1 MKERTLV
8 LVVAG
13 VQFVNVL
20 DFVMVMPLGPD
31 FASGLGIATS
41 HIGIVGG
48 SYTAAAAVAG
58 LAGATFLDRFDRRK
72 ALTVAMLGL
81 VVGTVLGGFATG
93 LVSLLFARVLAGAF
107 GGPATALSL
116 AIVSDVVPPERRGRA
131 MGVVMTA
138 FSVASTLGVPVG
150 LELARL
156 FGWRAPFFAVGALA
170 LVFTVIAFRLLPS
183 LTGHLARDP
192 SPSRDGRLFD
202 RLTALTLLNTAL
214 VMGSV
219 FAIVPN
225 ISAFLQHNLGYPR
238 DRLGLLYLVG
248 GIASF
253 LATRLVG
260 TLVDRFGATKLVA
273 FGTLLYGCALYF
285 GFVHELDVHHVIYVF
300 TLLMVS
306 ASLRGVPLN
315 TLATRVPHRSQ
326 RARFM
331 SAQSAVQHLSSS
343 AGALVTSLWLD
354 AEPSGKLVGMASVS
368 LTAIGFA
375 LFVPVLSAVVE
386 RRVKQRERER
396 PPAAEPSPNV
406 AT

>member
-1 MKERTLV
+1 M
-8 LVVAG
+8 
-13 VQFVNVL
+13 NVL

-31 FASGLGIATS
+31 FAAGLGIATS

-58 LAGATFLDRFDRRK
+58 LLGATFLDRFDRRK

-93 LVSLLFARVLAGAF
+93 LGSLLLARVLAGAF

-131 MGVVMTA
+131 LGVVMTA

-156 FGWRAPFFAVGALA
+156 FGWRAPFFAVGALG
-170 LVFTVIAFRLLPS
+170 LVFTAVAFQILPS
-183 LTGHLARDP
+183 LTSHMNRDAT
-192 SPSRDGRLFD
+192 PSREGPLFD
-202 RLTALTLLNTAL
+202 RLSALTLLNTAI
-214 VMGSV
+214 VMGGV

-238 DRLGLLYLVG
+238 EHLGVLYLVG

-253 LATRLVG
+253 LATRLIG
-260 TLVDRFGATKLVA
+260 ALVDRFGATALVT
-273 FGTLLYGCALYF
+273 FGTLAYSGALYF
-285 GFVHELDVHHVIYVF
+285 GFVHPLATEHVIYVF
-300 TLLMVS
+300 TLLMLS

-354 AEPSGKLVGMASVS
+354 AEPSGKLVGMAAVS

-375 LFVPVLSAVVE
+375 LFVPLLSFVIERAVKHRETE
-386 RRVKQRERER
+386 RAPKAA
-396 PPAAEPSPNV
+396 PANMG
-406 AT
+406 

>member
-8 LVVAG
+8 LIVGG
-13 VQFVNVL
+13 VQLVNVL

-31 FASGLGIATS
+31 FAAALGIPTS

-48 SYTAAAAVAG
+48 SYTAAAAVTG
-58 LAGATFLDRFDRRK
+58 IIGATFLDRFDRRK

-81 VVGTVLGGFATG
+81 VLATVLGGLSTG
-93 LVSLLFARVLAGAF
+93 LVTLLCARVLAGAF

-131 MGVVMTA
+131 LGVVMTA
-138 FSVASTLGVPVG
+138 FSVASTLGVPAG

-156 FGWRAPFFAVGALA
+156 FGWRAPFFAVGALGF
-170 LVFTVIAFRLLPS
+170 VFTAAAFRLLPS
-183 LTGHLARDP
+183 LTSHLNRDP
-192 SPSRDGRLFD
+192 SPSGDGHMFD
-202 RLTALTLLNTAL
+202 RLSVLTLLNTAL

-238 DRLGLLYLVG
+238 ERLGVLYLVG

-253 LATRLVG
+253 LATRFIG
-260 TLVDRFGATKLVA
+260 GLVDRFGATKLIT
-273 FGTLLYGCALYF
+273 FGTVVYGSALYF
-285 GFVHELDVHHVIYVF
+285 GFVRPLATEHVIYVF
-300 TLLMVS
+300 TLLMLS

-326 RARFM
+326 RASFM

-343 AGALVTSLWLD
+343 AGALSTSLLLD
-354 AEPSGKLVGMASVS
+354 AEPSGKLIGMAAVS
-368 LTAIGFA
+368 LAAIGFA
-375 LFVPVLSAVVE
+375 LFVPLLSLFIERAVKRREAE
-386 RRVKQRERER
+386 R
-396 PPAAEPSPNV
+396 AAP
-406 AT
+406 

>member
-31 FASGLGIATS
+31 FAAGLGIETS

-72 ALTVAMLGL
+72 ALAVAMLGL

-93 LVSLLFARVLAGAF
+93 LVSLLLARVLAGAF

-116 AIVSDVVPPERRGRA
+116 AIVSDVVPPDRRGRA
-131 MGVVMTA
+131 LGVVMTA

-156 FGWRAPFFAVGALA
+156 FGWRAPFFAVGALG
-170 LVFTVIAFRLLPS
+170 LVFTAVAVRLLPS
-183 LTGHLARDP
+183 LTSHLNRDP
-192 SPSRDGRLFD
+192 TPSRDGRLFD
-202 RLTALTLLNTAL
+202 GLTALTLLNTAL

-238 DRLGLLYLVG
+238 DHLGVLYLVG

-253 LATRLVG
+253 LATRLIG

-273 FGTLLYGCALYF
+273 FGTLVYASALYL
-285 GFVHELDVHHVIYVF
+285 GFVHPLDVHHVIYVF
-300 TLLMVS
+300 TLLMLS

-343 AGALVTSLWLD
+343 AGALITSLWLD

-375 LFVPVLSAVVE
+375 LFVPVLSYAIERAVKRREAE
-386 RRVKQRERER
+386 RAA
-396 PPAAEPSPNV
+396 PPAP

>member
-8 LVVAG
+8 LIVGG
-13 VQFVNVL
+13 VQLVNVL

-31 FASGLGIATS
+31 FAAALGIPTS

-48 SYTAAAAVAG
+48 SYTAAAAVTG
-58 LAGATFLDRFDRRK
+58 IIGATFLDRFDRRK

-81 VVGTVLGGFATG
+81 VLATVLGGLATG
-93 LVSLLFARVLAGAF
+93 LTTLLCARVLAGAF

-116 AIVSDVVPPERRGRA
+116 AIVSDIVPPERRGRA
-131 MGVVMTA
+131 LGVVMTA
-138 FSVASTLGVPVG
+138 FSVASTLGVPAG
-150 LELARL
+150 LELARI
-156 FGWRAPFFAVGALA
+156 FGWRAPFFAVGALG
-170 LVFTVIAFRLLPS
+170 LVFTVAAFRLLPA
-183 LTGHLARDP
+183 LTSHLNRDP
-192 SPSRDGRLFD
+192 SPSGNGRLFD
-202 RLTALTLLNTAL
+202 RLSVLTLLNTAL

-238 DRLGLLYLVG
+238 ERLGVLYLVG

-253 LATRLVG
+253 LATRLIG
-260 TLVDRFGATKLVA
+260 GLVDRFGATKLVA
-273 FGTLLYGCALYF
+273 FGTVAYGSALYF
-285 GFVHELDVHHVIYVF
+285 GFVRPLPTEHVIYVF
-300 TLLMVS
+300 TLLMLS

-343 AGALVTSLWLD
+343 AGALSTSLLLD
-354 AEPSGKLVGMASVS
+354 AEPSGKLVGMAAVS
-368 LTAIGFA
+368 IAAIGFA
-375 LFVPVLSAVVE
+375 LFVPILSLFIERAVK
-386 RRVKQRERER
+386 RREEAR
-396 PPAAEPSPNV
+396 
-406 AT
+406 ATP

>member
-1 MKERTLV
+1 MKERTLL

-31 FASGLGIATS
+31 FAAGLGIATS

-48 SYTAAAAVAG
+48 SYTAAAAIAG
-58 LAGATFLDRFDRRK
+58 LIGATFLDRFDRRK
-72 ALTVAMLGL
+72 ALAVAMLGL
-81 VVGTVLGGFATG
+81 VLGTALGGFATG
-93 LVSLLFARVLAGAF
+93 LVSLLCARVLAGAF

-116 AIVSDVVPPERRGRA
+116 AIVSDVVPPNRRGRA
-131 MGVVMTA
+131 LGVVMTA
-138 FSVASTLGVPVG
+138 FSVASTLGVPAG

-156 FGWRAPFFAVGALA
+156 FGWRAPFFGVAALGLAFTAV
-170 LVFTVIAFRLLPS
+170 AFRLLPP
-183 LTGHLARDP
+183 LTSHLNRDP
-192 SPSRDGRLFD
+192 TPSRNGRLLD
-202 RLTALTLLNTAL
+202 GLTLLTLLNTAL

-219 FAIVPN
+219 FAIIPN

-238 DRLGLLYLVG
+238 EHLGVLYLVG

-253 LATRLVG
+253 LATRLIG
-260 TLVDRFGATKLVA
+260 TLVDRFGATKLVT
-273 FGTLLYGCALYF
+273 FGTLVYASALYF
-285 GFVHELDVHHVIYVF
+285 GFVHALDVHHVIYVF
-300 TLLMVS
+300 TLLMLS
-306 ASLRGVPLN
+306 ASFRGVPLN

-331 SAQSAVQHLSSS
+331 SAQSSVQHLSSS

-354 AEPSGKLVGMASVS
+354 AEPSGKLVGMAGVS

-375 LFVPVLSAVVE
+375 LLVPMLSFVIERGVKRREAEHAAPVAA
-386 RRVKQRERER
+386 
-396 PPAAEPSPNV
+396 PATLA
-406 AT
+406 

>member
-1 MKERTLV
+1 VKERTLV
-8 LVVAG
+8 LIVGG
-13 VQFVNVL
+13 VQLVNVL

-31 FASGLGIATS
+31 FAAALGIPTS

-48 SYTAAAAVAG
+48 SYTAAAAVTG
-58 LAGATFLDRFDRRK
+58 VIGATFLDRFDRRK
-72 ALTVAMLGL
+72 ALTLAMLGL
-81 VVGTVLGGFATG
+81 VLATVLGGLATG
-93 LVSLLFARVLAGAF
+93 LVTLLCARVLAGAF

-131 MGVVMTA
+131 LGVVMTA
-138 FSVASTLGVPVG
+138 FSVASTLGVPAG

-156 FGWRAPFFAVGALA
+156 FGWRAPFFAVGALG
-170 LVFTVIAFRLLPS
+170 LVFTVAAFRLLPS
-183 LTGHLARDP
+183 LTSHLNRDP
-192 SPSRDGRLFD
+192 SPSGNASMFD
-202 RLTALTLLNTAL
+202 RLSLLTLLNTAL

-238 DRLGLLYLVG
+238 ERLGVLYLVG

-253 LATRLVG
+253 LATRLIG
-260 TLVDRFGATKLVA
+260 GLVDRFGATKLVA
-273 FGTLLYGCALYF
+273 FGTLVYGSALYF
-285 GFVHELDVHHVIYVF
+285 GFVRPLATEHVIYVF
-300 TLLMVS
+300 TLFMLS

-343 AGALVTSLWLD
+343 AGALSTSLLLE
-354 AEPSGKLVGMASVS
+354 AEPSGKLVGMAAVS
-368 LTAIGFA
+368 IAAIGFA
-375 LFVPVLSAVVE
+375 LFVPVLSLFIERAVK
-386 RRVKQRERER
+386 RREQAR
-396 PPAAEPSPNV
+396 S
-406 AT
+406 